1 MIAGTGFP
9 SYRQVPRFA
18 RRPSIVGMGDV
29 FSDLAGDL
37 NALADSLGSGVM
49 SIPGV
54 APLVN
59 GPLKDFA
66 SSSVG
71 QIVLPIIANSLGGG
85 IYQMTRFAPAMIT
98 VWAMPGVARG
108 DDFDHAMILGVADR
122 LKQTAQILGVDISAE
137 IMSQLQTL
145 MGELIAQ
152 YGASVTTALPDIQTI
167 AATYDVRQ
175 DVAAIAKAQLEHI
188 QLPDLTDFD
197 LSSGNYYL
205 DQTPET
211 RSLRAP
217 TNEALILAEAKV
229 RGNIT
234 SIATATQQA
243 TAFEHFTGITTPAP
257 AAAVAKPAAVSAVKA
272 VAPAAA
278 GMSQGEK
285 IAIVAGA
292 GGLLAVLAA
301 VLIK

>member
-1 MIAGTGFP
+1 MPIAGPPDAFRMRP
-9 SYRQVPRFA
+9 VFC
-18 RRPSIVGMGDV
+18 RRPSIVGMGDI
-29 FSDLAGDL
+29 FSDLAGDV
-37 NALADSLGSGVM
+37 NAVADSLGSAVM

-54 APLVN
+54 APVVN

-85 IYQMTRFAPAMIT
+85 IYQMTRFAPAMMT

-108 DDFDHAMILGVADR
+108 DDFDHAMILATADR
-122 LKQTAQILGVDISAE
+122 LKQTAQILGVDVSSV
-137 IMSQLQTL
+137 IMTQLQGL

-167 AATYDVRQ
+167 ADTYNVRE

-188 QLPDLTDFD
+188 TLPNLTDFD
-197 LSSGNYYL
+197 LSSGKYYL
-205 DQTPET
+205 DQSPLS

-217 TNEALILAEAKV
+217 TDEALILAEAQV
-229 RGNIT
+229 RANIT
-234 SIATATQQA
+234 SIATAAQQA
-243 TAFEHFTGITTPAP
+243 TAFEHFTGITSSTPAP
-257 AAAVAKPAAVSAVKA
+257 AKPAAVSAVRA
-272 VAPAAA
+272 VAPAATS
-278 GMSQGEK
+278 GMSTGEK
-285 IAIVAGA
+285 VAIVAA
-292 GGLLAVLAA
+292 GGGVLALLAA